1 MRRINRCLRPVDSR
15 PAGGW
20 RPASDSIARSG
31 GRSLAAVIIRRLNR
45 FTIKVGFAQ
54 RYAEA
59 REGVD
64 QAIDWGC
71 KPEPPKIPSPQLQSR
86 QDGIQ
91 VDELSVAAEG
101 IRVLGTSNRY
111 SVNGI
116 LQSIFRSASRRETLG
131 LHSTG
136 GRRDGGLKMDWTT
149 PRARAWPMCIDCRL
163 DFG

>member
-20 RPASDSIARSG
+20 RPASDSIARTG

-101 IRVLGTSNRY
+101 IVAVQVYVAPRRRRQLLDQRQGFRVADARSECTSK
-111 SVNGI
+111 
-116 LQSIFRSASRRETLG
+116 SA
-131 LHSTG
+131 
-136 GRRDGGLKMDWTT
+136 
-149 PRARAWPMCIDCRL
+149 ARIAVLSPEGNAR
-163 DFG
+163 